1 MFARLA
7 RWQCVV
13 CALCTALLCLLSSH
27 ILTVK
32 MQVLAQE
39 LSVARPVPIAGEV
52 PDNSIISFDGTNYS
66 LSSEQYDKAIM
77 GVVTPDATIEYKSS
91 DVTVEGTHPVISTGI
106 ATVRVTTANGPIFAG
121 DTITSSDTPGV
132 GVKATKSG
140 FILGTAQADFTG
152 EGEGKIPVILSI
164 KFAFA
169 TDSPMTEKIR
179 VQLTDMLKLSGLTI
193 LDDPIMSLR
202 YVLATTVVVSSLVVT
217 FLTVGKVA
225 RSGVDAVGRNP
236 LASKAIMFSIIMNTI
251 LSIAIVGIGLTAA
264 YFITAS

>member
-1 MFARLA
+1 ML
-7 RWQCVV
+7 
-13 CALCTALLCLLSSH
+13 
-27 ILTVK
+27 
-32 MQVLAQE
+32 
-39 LSVARPVPIAGEV
+39 
-52 PDNSIISFDGTNYS
+52 
-66 LSSEQYDKAIM
+66 

-91 DVTVEGTHPVISTGI
+91 DASIEGTHPVISTGI
-106 ATVRVTTANGPIFAG
+106 AYVRVTTANGPIYAG
-121 DTITSSDTPGV
+121 DTITSSDTVGV
-132 GVKATKSG
+132 GMKATKSG
-140 FILGTAQADFTG
+140 FILGTAQADFDSD
-152 EGEGKIPVILSI
+152 GEGKIPVMLSI

-193 LDDPIMSLR
+193 IDDPIMSLR

-264 YFITAS
+264 YFITAV